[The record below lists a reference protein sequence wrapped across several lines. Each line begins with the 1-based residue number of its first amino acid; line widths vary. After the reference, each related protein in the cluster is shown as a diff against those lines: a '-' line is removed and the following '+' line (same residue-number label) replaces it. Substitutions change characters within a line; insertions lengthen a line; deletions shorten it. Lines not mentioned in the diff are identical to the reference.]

1 MKKIWLDIANTPQV
15 HFMLGIKS
23 MLNNCEISITARD
36 FSETVQLLEKYG
48 EQYQVIGDHKGK
60 NTIKK
65 IIGIGER
72 FLDLKKRKIEYDFSI
87 SCGSEAAIYK
97 AFLERKKIITFG
109 DNDLAKQWTYGILA
123 DYCFFPTAI
132 DKKIINKQMIK
143 NKKIIH
149 YDGFKEDIYLANYKP
164 QSSIKDKI
172 PFENYIIVRPENIKA
187 NYVKNGNNVITPD
200 LLRLLV
206 KKGYNVLYLPRYDI
220 DANYAKGLKNIFIP
234 KEAIN
239 GLDAVYYSDGVLT
252 GAGTFAREAACLGV
266 PAISFFAG
274 HKLLAV
280 DRKLIDERKMCFS
293 RNPSD
298 IVNMLPKLER
308 RVSESDRSKQVYLE
322 VKEKLLHLIK

>member
-23 MLNNCEISITARD
+23 MLNNCDISITARD
-36 FSETVQLLEKYG
+36 FSETVQLLKKYEEKY
-48 EQYQVIGDHKGK
+48 EVIGDHKGK
-60 NTIKK
+60 NKLKK
-65 IIGIGER
+65 ILGIAER

-87 SCGSEAAIYK
+87 SCGSESAIYK
-97 AFLERKKIITFG
+97 AFIERKKIITFG
-109 DNDLAKQWTYGILA
+109 DNDLAKQWTYGLLA

-132 DKKIINKQMIK
+132 DNEKLHKQMIK
-143 NKKIIH
+143 DKKIIH
-149 YDGFKEDIYLANYKP
+149 YNGFKEDIYLANYKP

-172 PFENYIIVRPENIKA
+172 PFDNYIIVRPENIKA
-187 NYVKNGNNVITPD
+187 NYVQNGNKIITPY
-200 LLRLLV
+200 LLKLLV
-206 KKGYNVLYLPRYDI
+206 NKGYNILYLPRYEL
-220 DANYAKGLKNIFIP
+220 DADYAKGLKKIYIP
-234 KEAIN
+234 DEAIN
-239 GLDAVYYSDGVLT
+239 GLDAVYYSEGVLT

-298 IVNMLPKLER
+298 IVKMLPKLER
-308 RVSESDRSKQVYLE
+308 RVSESERSIQVYNE
-322 VKEKLLHLIK
+322 VKEKLLDIIR